1 MISFTKLRVIQ
12 HGVIFDYNSQQ
23 SLKRNDGRKEA
34 NKHNR

>member
-1 MISFTKLRVIQ
+1 MISVTKLRVIQ
-12 HGVIFDYNSQQ
+12 QGVIVDYSQQ